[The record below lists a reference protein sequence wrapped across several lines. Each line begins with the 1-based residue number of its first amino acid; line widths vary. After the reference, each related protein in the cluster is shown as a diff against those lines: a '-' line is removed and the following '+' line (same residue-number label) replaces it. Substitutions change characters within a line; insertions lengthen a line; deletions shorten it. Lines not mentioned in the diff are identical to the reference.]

1 VPPNHPEPLLLLP
14 GLICDQTAWQQQIDA
29 VSDVAVCTCA
39 DYGSLDSLPAMA
51 EAVLRAAP
59 ERFSIAGH
67 SMGGRVALE
76 LYRLAPHRVARI
88 ALFHTGTSPL
98 AAGAAGVEEARKRG
112 ELVALAQSQGMP
124 AMLRKWLPPMIAPH
138 RINDTVL
145 VKSIIEMMSRKTP
158 AIFAAQVRALLARP
172 DATAVL
178 DQIRCPA
185 LLLTGQ
191 EDGWSPASQHAAM
204 LEKMAHA
211 KIAGSTLVIVPDCG
225 HMSMLERPAEVS
237 AALRAWLYTC

>member
-1 VPPNHPEPLLLLP
+1 MANHRELLVLLP

-29 VSDVAVCTCA
+29 LSDVAVCTCA

-59 ERFSIAGH
+59 ERFCIAGH

-76 LYRLAPHRVARI
+76 VYRLAPHRVARI
-88 ALFHTGTSPL
+88 ALLNTGSSPL
-98 AAGAAGVEEARKRG
+98 AAGAVGVEETRRRG

-124 AMLRKWLPPMIAPH
+124 AMLQHWLPPMIAPH

-145 VKSIIEMMSRKTP
+145 VNSIIEMMSRQTP
-158 AIFAAQVRALLARP
+158 EVFAAQVRALLARP
-172 DATAVL
+172 DATPVL

-191 EDGWSPASQHAAM
+191 EDGWSPAAQHAAM
-204 LEKMAHA
+204 HA
-211 KIAGSTLVIVPDCG
+211 KIPGSTLVIVPGSG

>member
-1 VPPNHPEPLLLLP
+1 VL
-14 GLICDQTAWQQQIDA
+14 
-29 VSDVAVCTCA
+29 SDVAVCTCA

-51 EAVLRAAP
+51 EAVLRKAP

-76 LYRLAPHRVARI
+76 VYRRAPHRVARI
-88 ALFHTGTSPL
+88 ALLNTGYLPL
-98 AAGAAGVEEARKRG
+98 AAGEEEARKRG
-112 ELVALAQSQGMP
+112 ELVALAEAQGMP
-124 AMLRKWLPPMIAPH
+124 AMLREWLPPMIAPP
-138 RINDTVL
+138 RINDKVL
-145 VKSIIEMMSRKTP
+145 VSAIVEMMSRKTP
-158 AIFAAQVRALLARP
+158 EIFAAQVRALLARP

-191 EDGWSPASQHAAM
+191 EDGWSPPARHATM
-204 LEKMAHA
+204 FEKMPAA
-211 KIAGSTLVIVPDCG
+211 KIAGSQVVIVPDCG

>member
-1 VPPNHPEPLLLLP
+1 
-14 GLICDQTAWQQQIDA
+14 
-29 VSDVAVCTCA
+29 
-39 DYGSLDSLPAMA
+39 MA
-51 EAVLRAAP
+51 EAVLSTAP

-76 LYRLAPHRVARI
+76 IYRLAPDRVVRI
-88 ALFHTGTSPL
+88 ALLDTGSSQR
-98 AAGAAGVEEARKRG
+98 AAGASGDEEARKRG

-124 AMLRKWLPPMIAPH
+124 AMLREWLPPMIAPG

-145 VKSIIEMMSRKTP
+145 VNSIIEMMSRKTP
-158 AIFAAQVRALLARP
+158 DIFAAQVRALLARP

-185 LLLTGQ
+185 LLLTGE
-191 EDGWSPASQHAAM
+191 EDGWSPPAQHAAM
-204 LEKMAHA
+204 HA
-211 KIAGSTLVIVPDCG
+211 KIPGSTLVVVPGSG

-237 AALRAWLYTC
+237 AALRVWLYTC